1 MTQSNQHWIERRNA
15 AVARGVANA
24 HPIYADRAENAEL
37 WDVEGR
43 RYIDF
48 AGGIAV
54 VNTGHRHPKVMAAVE
69 AQMKRFVHTAFQVVP
84 YDAYVRLAEKL
95 NSLAP
100 MRGPVKSILFSTG
113 AEAVENAVKIAR
125 SATGR
130 PAVVAFSGGFHG
142 RTLFTT
148 GMTGKTVPYKSGFGP
163 FGAEI
168 YHAPFPM
175 ECHGV
180 SVDHAIAGV
189 EQLFKADVEP
199 SRVAAIVVEPVQGE
213 GGYYVAPF
221 DFLRRLRA
229 LCDQHGIVFVADE
242 VQSGFARTGEF
253 FAIEHS
259 GVEPDLVTVAKSLA
273 GGFVLSAVV
282 GRARIMDAP
291 APGGLGGTYAGHPLG
306 CAAALAVI
314 EVIEEEKLNE
324 RSLSLGERIVSRLGA
339 IKARG
344 GGAPIGDIRHLG
356 GMAAFELVK
365 ARGGNEPDADAAKA
379 LTARAL
385 ANGLVLLTCGVY
397 GNGIRIMVP
406 VTVSDAV
413 LDEGLDILE
422 RSLLE
427 IAGSPATGEPQV
439 AAARQG

>member
-1 MTQSNQHWIERRNA
+1 MESPMSQTNQQWIERRNA

-24 HPIYADRAENAEL
+24 HPIYVERAENAVL

-54 VNTGHRHPKVMAAVE
+54 VNTGHRHPRVMAAVE
-69 AQMKRFVHTAFQVVP
+69 AQMRRFTHTAFQVVP
-84 YDAYVRLAEKL
+84 YDSYVQLAEKL

-100 MRGPVKSILFSTG
+100 IRGPVKSILFSTG

-125 SATGR
+125 AATGR
-130 PAVVAFSGGFHG
+130 PGVIAFSGAFHG
-142 RTLFTT
+142 RTLFAT
-148 GMTGKTVPYKSGFGP
+148 GLTGKTAPYKTGFGP

-175 ECHGV
+175 DCHGV
-180 SVDHAIAGV
+180 SVDDAIAGI
-189 EQLFKADVEP
+189 EKLFKADIEP
-199 SRVAAIVVEPVQGE
+199 TRVAAIVVEPVQGE

-221 DFLRRLRA
+221 DFLMRLRT

-242 VQSGFARTGEF
+242 VQSGFARTGKF

-259 GVEPDLVTVAKSLA
+259 GVEPDIVTVAKSLA

-282 GRARIMDAP
+282 GRAKIMDAP
-291 APGGLGGTYAGHPLG
+291 APGGLGGTYAGHAIG

-314 EVIEEEKLNE
+314 EVIEQEKLNE
-324 RSLSLGERIVSRLGA
+324 RSVAIGERIVSRL
-339 IKARG
+339 KAMKAHAQ
-344 GGAPIGDIRHLG
+344 GAPIGDIRHLG

-365 ARGGNEPDADAAKA
+365 ARGGNEPDPDAAKA

-385 ANGLVLLTCGVY
+385 QNGLVLLTCGVY

-413 LDEGLDILE
+413 LDEGLDIIE

-427 IAGSPATGEPQV
+427 IAGAETRPPL
-439 AAARQG
+439 AAAR

>member
-1 MTQSNQHWIERRNA
+1 
-15 AVARGVANA
+15 
-24 HPIYADRAENAEL
+24 
-37 WDVEGR
+37 
-43 RYIDF
+43 
-48 AGGIAV
+48 
-54 VNTGHRHPKVMAAVE
+54 MAAVE
-69 AQMKRFVHTAFQVVP
+69 AQMKRFTHTAFQVVP
-84 YDAYVRLAEKL
+84 YEAYVLLAEKL
-95 NSLAP
+95 NRLAP
-100 MRGPVKSILFSTG
+100 IRGPVKSILFSTG
-113 AEAVENAVKIAR
+113 AEAVENAIKIAR
-125 SATGR
+125 AATGR
-130 PAVVAFSGGFHG
+130 PGTIAFSGAFHG
-142 RTLFTT
+142 RTLFTC
-148 GMTGKTVPYKSGFGP
+148 GMTGKTVPYKVGFGP

-180 SVDHAIAGV
+180 SVDDSIAGV
-189 EQLFKADVEP
+189 EKLFKSDIEP

-213 GGYYVAPF
+213 GGYYIAPF
-221 DFLRRLRA
+221 EFLRRLRA
-229 LCDQHGIVFVADE
+229 LCDQHGIVLVADE
-242 VQSGFARTGEF
+242 VQSGFARTGKF

-259 GVEPDLVTVAKSLA
+259 GVEPDLVTAAKSLA

-282 GRARIMDAP
+282 GRAKIMDAP
-291 APGGLGGTYAGHPLG
+291 AAGGLGGTYAGHPVG

-324 RSLSLGERIVSRLGA
+324 RSVAIGERVVERLKRT
-339 IKARG
+339 KARPE
-344 GGAPIGDIRHLG
+344 GAAIGDIRHLG

-365 ARGGNEPDADAAKA
+365 GKGGSEPDADAAKA
-379 LTARAL
+379 LTSRAL

-427 IAGSPATGEPQV
+427 FADTASGARPPL
-439 AAARQG
+439 AAAR

>member
-1 MTQSNQHWIERRNA
+1 
-15 AVARGVANA
+15 
-24 HPIYADRAENAEL
+24 
-37 WDVEGR
+37 
-43 RYIDF
+43 
-48 AGGIAV
+48 
-54 VNTGHRHPKVMAAVE
+54 
-69 AQMKRFVHTAFQVVP
+69 
-84 YDAYVRLAEKL
+84 
-95 NSLAP
+95 
-100 MRGPVKSILFSTG
+100 
-113 AEAVENAVKIAR
+113 
-125 SATGR
+125 
-130 PAVVAFSGGFHG
+130 
-142 RTLFTT
+142 
-148 GMTGKTVPYKSGFGP
+148 
-163 FGAEI
+163 
-168 YHAPFPM
+168 
-175 ECHGV
+175 
-180 SVDHAIAGV
+180 V

-242 VQSGFARTGEF
+242 VQSGFARTGKF

-282 GRARIMDAP
+282 GRAGIMDAP

-314 EVIEEEKLNE
+314 EVIEEEKLND
-324 RSLSLGERIVSRLGA
+324 RSLALGERIVSRLEA
-339 IKARG
+339 MKARSE
-344 GGAPIGDIRHLG
+344 GAPIGDIRHLG
-356 GMAAFELVK
+356 GMAALELVK
-365 ARGGNEPDADAAKA
+365 ARGSNEPDADAAKA

-413 LDEGLDILE
+413 LDEGLGILE

-427 IAGSPATGEPQV
+427 IAGVPATGQPQV
-439 AAARQG
+439 AAAR